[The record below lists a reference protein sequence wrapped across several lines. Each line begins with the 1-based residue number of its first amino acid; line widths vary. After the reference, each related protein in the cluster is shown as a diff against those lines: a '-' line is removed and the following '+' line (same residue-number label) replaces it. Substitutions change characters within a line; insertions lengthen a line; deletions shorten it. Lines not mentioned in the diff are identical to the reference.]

1 MKDDITAIALAVSLV
16 IYIVLIIQGKQR
28 GRHFLRRCMK
38 CLKYIFVPY
47 KAQGITLVICEVM
60 NGILLFSVIFT
71 KYNVNL
77 FIKAIII
84 LAVYIFNT
92 TIMSIVNFF
101 IEDIGRICQKLEEKE
116 KNEFA
121 TIIYMMPIFIIACA
135 CQSGTISQEI
145 LLKCMRIICLTAFM
159 ITYLAFHKILLDF
172 ICTNKKD
179 SGIVVLRE
187 ICFQVVI
194 EILLLF
200 SGAYVLI
207 RMYSDQMIFEGSG
220 WDLLYELTCGFFIL
234 DYNFLTETGCFGKVY
249 IILFIVAYIIMFMA
263 YLSCAI
269 DNIVRNGI
277 QKNEE
282 SETGNNKNDM
292 VEGSKAKL
300 PEEKSDLCI
309 TQKNKG
315 KNSTNMKEF
324 KKIFKKVNGIE
335 ILKQYC
341 MAHVILFSLLETAIL
356 GLSRK
361 SLEIAR
367 LAVDNRIYCKLK
379 KKYKGFISEYQQKE
393 DTKNI
398 LHEHVDIVW
407 VCWFQGME
415 HAPKMVQYCFES
427 LKSNLRD
434 KRIILIT
441 EDNYK
446 EYVQFPTYIL
456 EKYEKGCFSKTHL
469 SDLLRLELLIKYG
482 GTWIDATVWCSSPIY
497 PDYLFDSDLFM
508 FQNLKP
514 GLDGQCTAVSSWFIT
529 SCSNNQMLMLERAL
543 LYEYWKENTK
553 IVHYYLFHMFFQMV
567 IEAYPDEWNKV
578 VPFSNATPHI
588 LLLRLFEEYDETI
601 ANAVKEMTS
610 FHKLTYKF
618 EESDTTIKNTFYQVL
633 FGEQE

>member
-1 MKDDITAIALAVSLV
+1 M
-16 IYIVLIIQGKQR
+16 
-28 GRHFLRRCMK
+28 
-38 CLKYIFVPY
+38 
-47 KAQGITLVICEVM
+47 VICEVM

-172 ICTNKKD
+172 ICTNKKE

-361 SLEIAR
+361 SLEIVR

-379 KKYKGFISEYQQKE
+379 KKYNNSYTCK
-393 DTKNI
+393 
-398 LHEHVDIVW
+398 
-407 VCWFQGME
+407 
-415 HAPKMVQYCFES
+415 
-427 LKSNLRD
+427 
-434 KRIILIT
+434 II
-441 EDNYK
+441 
-446 EYVQFPTYIL
+446 
-456 EKYEKGCFSKTHL
+456 
-469 SDLLRLELLIKYG
+469 R
-482 GTWIDATVWCSSPIY
+482 
-497 PDYLFDSDLFM
+497 
-508 FQNLKP
+508 
-514 GLDGQCTAVSSWFIT
+514 
-529 SCSNNQMLMLERAL
+529 
-543 LYEYWKENTK
+543 
-553 IVHYYLFHMFFQMV
+553 
-567 IEAYPDEWNKV
+567 
-578 VPFSNATPHI
+578 
-588 LLLRLFEEYDETI
+588 
-601 ANAVKEMTS
+601 
-610 FHKLTYKF
+610 
-618 EESDTTIKNTFYQVL
+618 
-633 FGEQE
+633 

>member
-1 MKDDITAIALAVSLV
+1 MKDDITAIAFAVSLV

-28 GRHFLRRCMK
+28 GKHFLRRCMK

-60 NGILLFSVIFT
+60 NGILLVSVIFT

-101 IEDIGRICQKLEEKE
+101 IEDIGRICQKLEDKE

-145 LLKCMRIICLTAFM
+145 LLKCIRSICLMAFI

-172 ICTNKKD
+172 ICTNKKE

-200 SGAYVLI
+200 SGAYVLT

-292 VEGSKAKL
+292 VEGGKAK
-300 PEEKSDLCI
+300 
-309 TQKNKG
+309 
-315 KNSTNMKEF
+315 
-324 KKIFKKVNGIE
+324 
-335 ILKQYC
+335 
-341 MAHVILFSLLETAIL
+341 L

-361 SLEIAR
+361 SLEIVR

-415 HAPKMVQYCFES
+415 NAPKMVQYCFES

-446 EYVQFPTYIL
+446 EYVQFPAYIL

-553 IVHYYLFHMFFQMV
+553 LVHYYLFHMFFQMV

>member
-1 MKDDITAIALAVSLV
+1 MKDDITAIAFAVSLV

-28 GRHFLRRCMK
+28 GKHFLRRCMK

-60 NGILLFSVIFT
+60 NGILLVSVIFT

-101 IEDIGRICQKLEEKE
+101 IEDIGRICQKLEDKE

-145 LLKCMRIICLTAFM
+145 LLKCIRSICLMAFI

-172 ICTNKKD
+172 ICTNKKE

-200 SGAYVLI
+200 SGAYVLT

-220 WDLLYELTCGFFIL
+220 WDLLYELACGFFIL

-249 IILFIVAYIIMFMA
+249 IILFIVAYIIKFMA

-292 VEGSKAKL
+292 VEGGKAK
-300 PEEKSDLCI
+300 
-309 TQKNKG
+309 
-315 KNSTNMKEF
+315 
-324 KKIFKKVNGIE
+324 
-335 ILKQYC
+335 
-341 MAHVILFSLLETAIL
+341 L

-361 SLEIAR
+361 SLEIVR

-514 GLDGQCTAVSSWFIT
+514 GLDGQCTAVSSWFMT

-553 IVHYYLFHMFFQMV
+553 LVHYYLFHMFFQMV

-601 ANAVKEMTS
+601 ANEVKEMTS

>member
-1 MKDDITAIALAVSLV
+1 MKDDITAIAFAVSLV

-28 GRHFLRRCMK
+28 GKHFLRRCMK

-60 NGILLFSVIFT
+60 NGILLVSVIFT

-101 IEDIGRICQKLEEKE
+101 IEDIGRICQKLEDKE

-145 LLKCMRIICLTAFM
+145 LLKCIRSICLMAFI

-172 ICTNKKD
+172 ICTNKKE

-200 SGAYVLI
+200 SGAYVLT

-292 VEGSKAKL
+292 VEGGKAK
-300 PEEKSDLCI
+300 
-309 TQKNKG
+309 
-315 KNSTNMKEF
+315 
-324 KKIFKKVNGIE
+324 
-335 ILKQYC
+335 
-341 MAHVILFSLLETAIL
+341 L

-361 SLEIAR
+361 SLEIVR

-427 LKSNLRD
+427 LKSNLHD

-553 IVHYYLFHMFFQMV
+553 LVHYYLFHMFFQMV

>member
-172 ICTNKKD
+172 ICTNKKE

-282 SETGNNKNDM
+282 SETGN
-292 VEGSKAKL
+292 
-300 PEEKSDLCI
+300 
-309 TQKNKG
+309 
-315 KNSTNMKEF
+315 
-324 KKIFKKVNGIE
+324 
-335 ILKQYC
+335 
-341 MAHVILFSLLETAIL
+341 
-356 GLSRK
+356 
-361 SLEIAR
+361 
-367 LAVDNRIYCKLK
+367 
-379 KKYKGFISEYQQKE
+379 
-393 DTKNI
+393 
-398 LHEHVDIVW
+398 
-407 VCWFQGME
+407 
-415 HAPKMVQYCFES
+415 
-427 LKSNLRD
+427 
-434 KRIILIT
+434 
-441 EDNYK
+441 
-446 EYVQFPTYIL
+446 
-456 EKYEKGCFSKTHL
+456 
-469 SDLLRLELLIKYG
+469 
-482 GTWIDATVWCSSPIY
+482 WC
-497 PDYLFDSDLFM
+497 
-508 FQNLKP
+508 
-514 GLDGQCTAVSSWFIT
+514 
-529 SCSNNQMLMLERAL
+529 
-543 LYEYWKENTK
+543 
-553 IVHYYLFHMFFQMV
+553 
-567 IEAYPDEWNKV
+567 
-578 VPFSNATPHI
+578 
-588 LLLRLFEEYDETI
+588 
-601 ANAVKEMTS
+601 
-610 FHKLTYKF
+610 
-618 EESDTTIKNTFYQVL
+618 
-633 FGEQE
+633 

>member
-1 MKDDITAIALAVSLV
+1 MKDEITAIAFAVSLV

-28 GRHFLRRCMK
+28 GKHFLRRCMK
-38 CLKYIFVPY
+38 CLEYIFVPY

-60 NGILLFSVIFT
+60 NGILLVSVIFT

-101 IEDIGRICQKLEEKE
+101 IEDIGRICQKLEDKE

-145 LLKCMRIICLTAFM
+145 LLKCIRSICLMAFI

-172 ICTNKKD
+172 ICTNKKE

-200 SGAYVLI
+200 SGAYVLT

-220 WDLLYELTCGFFIL
+220 WDLLYELTCGFLIL
-234 DYNFLTETGCFGKVY
+234 DYNFLTETGCLGKVY

-292 VEGSKAKL
+292 VEGGKAK
-300 PEEKSDLCI
+300 
-309 TQKNKG
+309 
-315 KNSTNMKEF
+315 
-324 KKIFKKVNGIE
+324 
-335 ILKQYC
+335 
-341 MAHVILFSLLETAIL
+341 L

-361 SLEIAR
+361 SLEIVR

-415 HAPKMVQYCFES
+415 NAPKMVQYCFES

-446 EYVQFPTYIL
+446 AYVQFPTYIL

-497 PDYLFDSDLFM
+497 PDYLFDADFFM

-553 IVHYYLFHMFFQMV
+553 LVHYYLFHMFFQMV

-633 FGEQE
+633 FGVQE

>member
-1 MKDDITAIALAVSLV
+1 MKDDITAIAFAVSLV

-28 GRHFLRRCMK
+28 GKHFLRRCMK

-60 NGILLFSVIFT
+60 NGILLVSVIFT

-101 IEDIGRICQKLEEKE
+101 IEDIGRICQKLEDKE

-135 CQSGTISQEI
+135 CQSGTIRQEI
-145 LLKCMRIICLTAFM
+145 LLKCIRIICLMAFI

-172 ICTNKKD
+172 ICTNKKE

-292 VEGSKAKL
+292 VEGGKAK
-300 PEEKSDLCI
+300 
-309 TQKNKG
+309 
-315 KNSTNMKEF
+315 
-324 KKIFKKVNGIE
+324 
-335 ILKQYC
+335 
-341 MAHVILFSLLETAIL
+341 L

-361 SLEIAR
+361 SLEIVR

-379 KKYKGFISEYQQKE
+379 KKYKGFINEYQQKE
-393 DTKNI
+393 ETKNI

-415 HAPKMVQYCFES
+415 NAPKMVQYCFES

-446 EYVQFPTYIL
+446 EYVQFPAYIL

-553 IVHYYLFHMFFQMV
+553 LVHYYLFHMFFQMV

>member
-1 MKDDITAIALAVSLV
+1 MKDDITAIAFAVSLV

-28 GRHFLRRCMK
+28 GKHFLRRCMK

-60 NGILLFSVIFT
+60 NGILLVSVIFT

-101 IEDIGRICQKLEEKE
+101 IEDIGRICQKLEDKE

-145 LLKCMRIICLTAFM
+145 LLKCIRSICLMAFI

-172 ICTNKKD
+172 ICTNKKE

-200 SGAYVLI
+200 SGAYVLT

-220 WDLLYELTCGFFIL
+220 WDLLYELACGFFIL

-292 VEGSKAKL
+292 VEGGKAK
-300 PEEKSDLCI
+300 
-309 TQKNKG
+309 
-315 KNSTNMKEF
+315 
-324 KKIFKKVNGIE
+324 
-335 ILKQYC
+335 
-341 MAHVILFSLLETAIL
+341 L

-361 SLEIAR
+361 SLEIVR

-427 LKSNLRD
+427 LKSNLHD

-514 GLDGQCTAVSSWFIT
+514 GLDGQCTAVSSWFMT

-553 IVHYYLFHMFFQMV
+553 LVHYYLFHMFFQMV

>member
-1 MKDDITAIALAVSLV
+1 
-16 IYIVLIIQGKQR
+16 
-28 GRHFLRRCMK
+28 
-38 CLKYIFVPY
+38 
-47 KAQGITLVICEVM
+47 
-60 NGILLFSVIFT
+60 
-71 KYNVNL
+71 
-77 FIKAIII
+77 
-84 LAVYIFNT
+84 
-92 TIMSIVNFF
+92 
-101 IEDIGRICQKLEEKE
+101 
-116 KNEFA
+116 
-121 TIIYMMPIFIIACA
+121 
-135 CQSGTISQEI
+135 
-145 LLKCMRIICLTAFM
+145 
-159 ITYLAFHKILLDF
+159 
-172 ICTNKKD
+172 
-179 SGIVVLRE
+179 
-187 ICFQVVI
+187 
-194 EILLLF
+194 
-200 SGAYVLI
+200 
-207 RMYSDQMIFEGSG
+207 
-220 WDLLYELTCGFFIL
+220 
-234 DYNFLTETGCFGKVY
+234 
-249 IILFIVAYIIMFMA
+249 
-263 YLSCAI
+263 
-269 DNIVRNGI
+269 
-277 QKNEE
+277 
-282 SETGNNKNDM
+282 
-292 VEGSKAKL
+292 
-300 PEEKSDLCI
+300 
-309 TQKNKG
+309 
-315 KNSTNMKEF
+315 MKEF

-361 SLEIAR
+361 SLEIVR

-415 HAPKMVQYCFES
+415 NAPKMVQYCFES
-427 LKSNLRD
+427 LKSNLHD

-446 EYVQFPTYIL
+446 EYVQFPAYIL

-553 IVHYYLFHMFFQMV
+553 LVHYYLFHMFFQMV

>member
-1 MKDDITAIALAVSLV
+1 MKDDITAIAFAVSLV

-28 GRHFLRRCMK
+28 GKHFLRRCMK

-60 NGILLFSVIFT
+60 NGILLVSVIFT

-101 IEDIGRICQKLEEKE
+101 IEDIGRICQKLEDKE

-145 LLKCMRIICLTAFM
+145 LLKCIRSICLMAFI

-172 ICTNKKD
+172 ICTNKKE

-292 VEGSKAKL
+292 VEGGKAK
-300 PEEKSDLCI
+300 
-309 TQKNKG
+309 
-315 KNSTNMKEF
+315 
-324 KKIFKKVNGIE
+324 
-335 ILKQYC
+335 
-341 MAHVILFSLLETAIL
+341 L

-361 SLEIAR
+361 SLEIVR

-446 EYVQFPTYIL
+446 EYVQFPTYIS

-553 IVHYYLFHMFFQMV
+553 LVHYYLFHMFFQMV

>member
-1 MKDDITAIALAVSLV
+1 MKDDITAIAFAVSLV

-28 GRHFLRRCMK
+28 GKHFLRRCMK

-60 NGILLFSVIFT
+60 NGILLVSVIFT

-101 IEDIGRICQKLEEKE
+101 IEDIGRICQKLEDKE

-145 LLKCMRIICLTAFM
+145 LLKCIRSICLMAFI

-172 ICTNKKD
+172 ICTNKKE

-200 SGAYVLI
+200 SGAYVLT

-269 DNIVRNGI
+269 DNIVRDGV

-292 VEGSKAKL
+292 VEGGKAK
-300 PEEKSDLCI
+300 
-309 TQKNKG
+309 
-315 KNSTNMKEF
+315 
-324 KKIFKKVNGIE
+324 
-335 ILKQYC
+335 
-341 MAHVILFSLLETAIL
+341 L

-361 SLEIAR
+361 SLEIVR

-427 LKSNLRD
+427 LKSNLHD

-446 EYVQFPTYIL
+446 EYVQFPAYIL

-553 IVHYYLFHMFFQMV
+553 LVHYYLFHMFFQMV

>member
-1 MKDDITAIALAVSLV
+1 MRLSDWQ
-16 IYIVLIIQGKQR
+16 LIIG
-28 GRHFLRRCMK
+28 
-38 CLKYIFVPY
+38 
-47 KAQGITLVICEVM
+47 
-60 NGILLFSVIFT
+60 
-71 KYNVNL
+71 
-77 FIKAIII
+77 
-84 LAVYIFNT
+84 
-92 TIMSIVNFF
+92 
-101 IEDIGRICQKLEEKE
+101 
-116 KNEFA
+116 
-121 TIIYMMPIFIIACA
+121 
-135 CQSGTISQEI
+135 
-145 LLKCMRIICLTAFM
+145 
-159 ITYLAFHKILLDF
+159 
-172 ICTNKKD
+172 
-179 SGIVVLRE
+179 
-187 ICFQVVI
+187 
-194 EILLLF
+194 
-200 SGAYVLI
+200 
-207 RMYSDQMIFEGSG
+207 
-220 WDLLYELTCGFFIL
+220 
-234 DYNFLTETGCFGKVY
+234 
-249 IILFIVAYIIMFMA
+249 
-263 YLSCAI
+263 
-269 DNIVRNGI
+269 
-277 QKNEE
+277 
-282 SETGNNKNDM
+282 
-292 VEGSKAKL
+292 
-300 PEEKSDLCI
+300 
-309 TQKNKG
+309 
-315 KNSTNMKEF
+315 
-324 KKIFKKVNGIE
+324 
-335 ILKQYC
+335 
-341 MAHVILFSLLETAIL
+341 
-356 GLSRK
+356 
-361 SLEIAR
+361 
-367 LAVDNRIYCKLK
+367 YCKLK